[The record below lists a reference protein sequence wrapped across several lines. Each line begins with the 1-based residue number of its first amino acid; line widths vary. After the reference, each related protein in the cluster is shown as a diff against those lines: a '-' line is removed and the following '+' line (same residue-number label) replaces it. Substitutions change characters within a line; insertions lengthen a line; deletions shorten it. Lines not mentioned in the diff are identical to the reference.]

1 MNKQENILLFCDIEN
16 LIVSRPRGPGARAC
30 RANASMRPSSSI
42 CLQLAIGLAIAAAL
56 PCLVEN
62 PLLGLV
68 LSGALNVALLLRVRQ
83 LELKLATLERST
95 PACASQTPDTALRV
109 QHQQSLAVPLPRL
122 NAVEAQRL
130 ARGETVLKSIGQGG
144 DGKEGLAAVMIEAP
158 AELVWATLLDF
169 GSWPSMVDNVTAAD
183 VYESVQPPATRPT
196 HAHTLTAARSRSATS
211 PDGGRLGRRH
221 QGPRGDRGRPSEDH
235 VSRAPRAGTL
245 LRVLSSDAPV
255 NMNARPHTRC
265 SIGSTTSS
273 RGPSTL
279 RSPPTS
285 SRTLATG
292 CFARSPRGQTQ
303 RPSTTRRH
311 THIAPRVRPTFRSPT
326 PHLRPPHTQHVFPRR
341 CLPQARVSLS
351 AWAPAW
357 LGRFIAAQGLPRATA
372 WLKRES
378 ERRFAAGGAWRG
390 SLRRRVQSSPNL
402 ERMGRPA
409 GQWAGDRAADGWST
423 GQRGGGAVSPPPKLV
438 ALEELAAES
447 QQAPEADGV
456 AQAIDFGGGGSAGQQ
471 ADGQLAPQHGLRPRR
486 LPRVASDADLLAS
499 ASSRS
504 RLMYRHK
511 ASAFRHRMRH
521 F

>member
-1 MNKQENILLFCDIEN
+1 
-16 LIVSRPRGPGARAC
+16 
-30 RANASMRPSSSI
+30 MRPSSSI

-183 VYESVQPPATRPT
+183 VYENSGADIKVRVVIGVGLLKITSHVHHVLDRLHNQLTWTLDPSKPSDLVQNTG
-196 HAHTLTAARSRSATS
+196 HW
-211 PDGGRLGRRH
+211 
-221 QGPRGDRGRPSEDH
+221 
-235 VSRAPRAGTL
+235 L
-245 LRVLSSDAPV
+245 LREEP
-255 NMNARPHTRC
+255 ARPN
-265 SIGSTTSS
+265 ST
-273 RGPSTL
+273 
-279 RSPPTS
+279 
-285 SRTLATG
+285 A
-292 CFARSPRGQTQ
+292 
-303 RPSTTRRH
+303 
-311 THIAPRVRPTFRSPT
+311 
-326 PHLRPPHTQHVFPRR
+326 
-341 CLPQARVSLS
+341 ARVSLS

-390 SLRRRVQSSPNL
+390 SLRRR
-402 ERMGRPA
+402 
-409 GQWAGDRAADGWST
+409 
-423 GQRGGGAVSPPPKLV
+423 
-438 ALEELAAES
+438 ELAAES

-456 AQAIDFGGGGSAGQQ
+456 AQAIDFGGGGSAVQQ

>member
-1 MNKQENILLFCDIEN
+1 VIGVGLLKITSHVHHVLDRLHN
-16 LIVSRPRGPGARAC
+16 QLTWTLD
-30 RANASMRPSSSI
+30 PSKPSD
-42 CLQLAIGLAIAAAL
+42 
-56 PCLVEN
+56 LVQN
-62 PLLGLV
+62 TGHW
-68 LSGALNVALLLRVRQ
+68 LLR
-83 LELKLATLERST
+83 EE
-95 PACASQTPDTALRV
+95 P
-109 QHQQSLAVPLPRL
+109 
-122 NAVEAQRL
+122 
-130 ARGETVLKSIGQGG
+130 
-144 DGKEGLAAVMIEAP
+144 
-158 AELVWATLLDF
+158 
-169 GSWPSMVDNVTAAD
+169 
-183 VYESVQPPATRPT
+183 
-196 HAHTLTAARSRSATS
+196 
-211 PDGGRLGRRH
+211 
-221 QGPRGDRGRPSEDH
+221 
-235 VSRAPRAGTL
+235 
-245 LRVLSSDAPV
+245 
-255 NMNARPHTRC
+255 ARPN
-265 SIGSTTSS
+265 STAVYYS
-273 RGPSTL
+273 
-279 RSPPTS
+279 
-285 SRTLATG
+285 
-292 CFARSPRGQTQ
+292 
-303 RPSTTRRH
+303 
-311 THIAPRVRPTFRSPT
+311 
-326 PHLRPPHTQHVFPRR
+326 
-341 CLPQARVSLS
+341 ARVSLS

-486 LPRVASDADLLAS
+486 LPRVASDADLLA